1 MENNITI
8 KLRRYS
14 CILSLVCLGLLPL
27 VGFSQTTNV
36 HSDIKSISDEV
47 SATNITHST
56 VEKPYGNNL
65 SSIDTGILN
74 EAWGVILTWF
84 ITIGFLVYKH
94 KKVMEAVV
102 WFLSLIKSIFGCQE
116 KGNQQS
122 NVLKN
127 CADNGN
133 ATMIA
138 PTING
143 TGNTIITNINC
154 DKSQTKKSI
163 KEKKP
168 IENCQC
174 QDNLGTVLTI
184 DKLDSWLNRW
194 LMSLGFK
201 RLQSVDGVKARCP
214 KDRTI
219 IFVIDDKQGKDYEKG
234 LKSMGYES
242 VRSFARYP
250 TDNDLKE
257 CAIIIFDVRGVGN
270 SAGSDGFAL
279 AKHYKATNPLKKV
292 MVRSGYLT
300 QEQIDSK
307 GELDNILDK
316 DRDMCEQVD
325 PLLRKYV
332 EEMGDPIQMWKRA
345 RLALISKY
353 ELKQVAFWEHK
364 YVQLINSL
372 ADTSGNLPGNWM
384 TTVNNVFGICVF

>member
-1 MENNITI
+1 MKNNETI
-8 KLRRYS
+8 KLGL
-14 CILSLVCLGLLPL
+14 CGCALLIVNLVVLPL
-27 VGFSQTTNV
+27 VGFSQETNV
-36 HSDIKSISDEV
+36 VNDVKSIGDEV
-47 SATNITHST
+47 SVTNIIHSIG
-56 VEKPYGNNL
+56 ENACENNL
-65 SSIDTGILN
+65 SSIDTGIFYDY
-74 EAWGVILTWF
+74 WGAIISCLVA
-84 ITIGFLVYKH
+84 IGFFIYKH
-94 KKVMEAVV
+94 KEVMEVGM

-122 NVLKN
+122 TVLKN

-174 QDNLGTVLTI
+174 QDDLGTVLTI

-194 LMSLGFK
+194 LISLGFK
-201 RLQSVDGVKARCP
+201 RLQSVDGVKVRCP

-219 IFVIDDKQGKDYEKG
+219 IFVVDDKQGKDYEKG

-242 VRSFARYP
+242 VRFFARYP

-300 QEQIDSK
+300 KEQIDSK

-353 ELKQVAFWEHK
+353 ELKQVAFLEHK